1 MSNWDRRPLRVSQ
14 QHYAAL
20 DAYVLIEIVKR
31 MFSMESGKAY
41 QTKILITNVDEEN
54 KIIPINQRIR
64 NLVLSMIKEEKE
76 KLYQKVLKKAKA
88 AKIKKTSGKTNE
100 TNQKQ

>member
-41 QTKILITNVDEEN
+41 KTKILITNIDEEN
-54 KIIPINQRIR
+54 KIIPIN
-64 NLVLSMIKEEKE
+64 
-76 KLYQKVLKKAKA
+76 
-88 AKIKKTSGKTNE
+88 
-100 TNQKQ
+100 

>member
-1 MSNWDRRPLRVSQ
+1 
-14 QHYAAL
+14 
-20 DAYVLIEIVKR
+20 
-31 MFSMESGKAY
+31 MESGKAY

-76 KLYQKVLKKAKA
+76 KLY
-88 AKIKKTSGKTNE
+88 
-100 TNQKQ
+100 